1 MKNIPF
7 FGSGGDATPVNR
19 ISERVH
25 GIDIVYLFDILR
37 GNARLISGVT
47 LVCVVAMFVYLQ
59 RVTPI
64 YTAYAQIILDTRE
77 ERVTPVEEVV
87 SSLNISNSVVAGEVV
102 TIRSNVLIGEV
113 VDKLDLV
120 HHPAFDPRLRRP
132 EGLFSRAKRMI
143 RGGEPFHIVAQRM
156 PDGEI
161 RSIVIDN
168 VRQLL
173 GVSQIGV
180 SYAIGIRFDSPD
192 PRLAADVTN
201 AVADQYIAGQLADKQ
216 EATVRAN
223 AWLSD
228 RIQELSAQVEAADAA
243 VVEFRIKMTEEA
255 GGGEETTNQLLAELN
270 SRLVAT
276 SAERADAEVR
286 HRLVQRLM
294 ESEGLAAVADVVTS
308 PLLETLQRQH
318 TDLASKKA
326 ELASTLGRR
335 HPEIIR
341 ITAQIEDVERS
352 IEDEVRR
359 RIEAMRSDVSVTRNR
374 EAALQEQIK
383 EVSDRA
389 EMLSTA
395 SVRLNQ
401 LERTA
406 AATRLVYEN
415 FLSRFKETSAQSDY
429 QRPEARVIGRAAVP
443 PVPSYPRKS
452 LSLAMA
458 AVFGL
463 SLGTAFVFLRSVF
476 TVPIRTSDE
485 LREATRL
492 PLLALLPYVRS
503 FGQRYSWLQREMNS
517 KKPSPFME
525 GIQLIRAKLFEMP
538 HGKPPRVVM
547 VTSSLAS
554 EGKSSICFALA
565 RSLSNS
571 GASVVLLDADLRR
584 SDTVRAI
591 GLQRKGLCLV
601 DYLEGKGNFKDLLE
615 HSEILNANVVAPR
628 RSSNNAGDLISSN
641 KMSGLITRLSA
652 RHDMVIINAPP
663 VLHLSDPLLLSNYA
677 DATLLAVQSGRTSTK
692 IVTRMLERLT
702 EAGADVAGT
711 VMTQVR
717 RKDVAGREVY
727 GYAYEY

>member
-1 MKNIPF
+1 MKNMPF
-7 FGSGGDATPVNR
+7 FRNGGEPPPVNR
-19 ISERVH
+19 ILERPH
-25 GIDIVYLFDILR
+25 GIDVVYLFDILR
-37 GNARLISGVT
+37 GNVRLILGVM
-47 LVCVVAMFVYLQ
+47 LLCIVAMYIYLH

-64 YTAYAQIILDTRE
+64 YTAYAQIILNTRQ

-102 TIRSNVLIGEV
+102 TIRSNVLIGGV

-120 HHPAFDPRLRRP
+120 HHPQFDPRLPRR
-132 EGLFSRAKRMI
+132 EGLFARIKRVF
-143 RGGEPFHIVAQRM
+143 RGGEPFHLTAQRM
-156 PDGEI
+156 PDEEI
-161 RSIVIDN
+161 RSIVIEN
-168 VRQLL
+168 LRQRLD
-173 GVSQIGV
+173 VSQIGV

-192 PRLAADVTN
+192 AQVAAAVTN
-201 AVADQYIAGQLADKQ
+201 AVADQYIAAQLANKQ
-216 EATVRAN
+216 ETTVRAN

-228 RIQELSAQVEAADAA
+228 RIKELSAQVEAADAA
-243 VVEFRIKMTEEA
+243 VVDFRIKMTEEA

-270 SRLVAT
+270 TRLVAT
-276 SAERADAEVR
+276 SADRADAEVR
-286 HRLVQRLM
+286 YSLVQRLM
-294 ESEGLAAVADVVTS
+294 ETDGLAAVADVVTS
-308 PLLETLQRQH
+308 PLLETLKQQRS
-318 TDLASKKA
+318 DLASKKA

-341 ITAQIEDVERS
+341 ITAQMANVERS
-352 IEDEVRR
+352 IEDELRR
-359 RIEAMRSDVSVTRNR
+359 RIEAMRSDVSVTHNR

-443 PVPSYPRKS
+443 LVPSYPRKT

-458 AVFGL
+458 AMFGL

-476 TVPIRTSDE
+476 AVPIRTSDE
-485 LREATRL
+485 LREATKL
-492 PLLALLPYVRS
+492 PLLALLPYVRA
-503 FGQRYSWLQREMNS
+503 FGRRYSWLYRELKS
-517 KKPSPFME
+517 EKPSPFME

-538 HGKPPRVVM
+538 HGEPPQVVM

-554 EGKSSICFALA
+554 EGKSSICFALT
-565 RSLSNS
+565 RSLSKS

-584 SDTVRAI
+584 SDTARAL
-591 GLQRKGLCLV
+591 GLQRKALCLI

-615 HSEILNANVVAPR
+615 HSDLLNANVIAPHR
-628 RSSNNAGDLISSN
+628 ASNNAADLIAST

-652 RHDMVIINAPP
+652 RYDVVIINAPP
-663 VLHLSDPLLLSNYA
+663 VLHLSDALLLSKQA

-692 IVTRMLERLT
+692 IVTRMLERLN
-702 EAGADVAGT
+702 EAGAEMAGT